1 MKNWIFKSEIDE
13 FMAELTGDPT
23 VTCYDR
29 HAQAYDIYQSKVVP
43 GYLELLDLVA
53 RACQR
58 FLPPKPRIIDLGCGT
73 GNASLAI
80 LKRIPARIYLI
91 DGSERMTAFAA
102 EKITRANPDAIMGA
116 LVADI
121 SRDDW
126 DQGQGEGAYE
136 AIVSTLVLEH
146 LPFDRY
152 KRTVEKCFRLLAPGG
167 WLIAAEGYI
176 NEGIDM
182 QEWFIQEMEARRMRI
197 DPDISDSISRLR
209 DEMEN
214 HYFASKEEKKIWWE
228 EAGFCSVTVIWQH
241 LCIAL
246 MAGKKP
252 V

>member
-1 MKNWIFKSEIDE
+1 MNS
-13 FMAELTGDPT
+13 MAELTTDPT

-29 HAQAYDIYQSKVVP
+29 HAQAYDLYQSTVVP
-43 GYLELLDLVA
+43 GYPELLDLVA
-53 RACQR
+53 KACQR
-58 FLPPKPRIIDLGCGT
+58 FLPPEPRIIDLGCGT

-91 DGSERMTAFAA
+91 DGSERMTGIAA
-102 EKITRANPDAIMGA
+102 EKISRANPDAIMGSK
-116 LVADI
+116 VADL
-121 SRDDW
+121 SGDDW
-126 DQGQGEGAYE
+126 DQGHGEGAYE
-136 AIVSTLVLEH
+136 AVVSTLVLEH

-182 QEWFIQEMEARRMRI
+182 QEWFNQEMEGRRMRI
-197 DPDISDSISRLR
+197 DPAISDSVSRLR

-214 HYFASKEEKKIWWE
+214 HYFASKEEKKIWWQK
-228 EAGFCSVTVIWQH
+228 AGFSSVTVIWQH

-246 MAGKKP
+246 MAGRKP
-252 V
+252 I